1 MTNTGKRSVHELHI
15 GVAEAGKL
23 ATLRGDHDEALRHYR
38 EAIRVAVSAKAPEV
52 FFRHY
57 TQCTL
62 ESLELTGDYAEIIEF
77 CERADAH
84 YRAIGTATPFQ
95 RRDRGSILERLGIVR
110 LKSGDVEAARS
121 ALAAA
126 LDVAGPDTLPIA
138 KTVHGWLSR
147 GLSPDLRRLTDLQK
161 RYNYFSVRD
170 GQVDASRAR
179 ALISPGN
186 AQSESRAS
194 AAGKGRRAK
203 RMPMGVA

>member
-1 MTNTGKRSVHELHI
+1 VTTAGKSSVHELHI

-23 ATLRGDHDEALRHYR
+23 AALKGDHGEALRHYR
-38 EAIRVAVSAKAPEV
+38 EAIRMAVSAKAPEV

-77 CERADAH
+77 CEKADAH
-84 YRAIGTATPFQ
+84 YRAIGAATPFQ

-121 ALAAA
+121 TLAAA

-138 KTVHGWLSR
+138 KTVQGWLRR

-161 RYNYFSVRD
+161 RHSYFSVRD

-179 ALISPGN
+179 ALAPQGN
-186 AQSESRAS
+186 SQGEPRAS
-194 AAGKGRRAK
+194 APGKGRRAK